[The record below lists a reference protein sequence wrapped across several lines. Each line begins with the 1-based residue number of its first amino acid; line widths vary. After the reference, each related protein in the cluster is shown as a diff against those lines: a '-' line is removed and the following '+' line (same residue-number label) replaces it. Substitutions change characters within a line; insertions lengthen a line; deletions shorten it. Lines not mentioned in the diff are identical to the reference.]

1 YLGYFSCCVYF
12 RTLQNAARLTEEQ
25 LDDVKRM
32 NQMMLYARCVTIR
45 DEQKKEKTQK
55 FKELKDY
62 NQEVHEAM
70 MAKIVREQKAHD
82 DHEARRHHQRM
93 EGAAV
98 IRHQIKE
105 REGHRKIEDELKQL
119 EGIRIRRQAEKDKL
133 EEEEKAKVKHE
144 EGQKLYKALL
154 EANAANTEQRK
165 LMKMLEKEEEQKIQL
180 YNYKKAVAE
189 QERADEAERIRKQ
202 KELETARL
210 RSMQEKAQGQQAA
223 LDELRAQRI
232 QEAVEREW
240 REKEKA
246 AAERLRKM
254 NEDLAEAREQQKM
267 FKITQLAE
275 QAKQERI
282 EFFKIIKDQ
291 QEALLK
297 AKILAEE
304 QHKRNLHHRDDIMGQ
319 IAKNREV
326 RLKAIK
332 EKFEEGARAR
342 LKLLA
347 EFERLRQIKERKL
360 KELEAEGVPD
370 KYRAELARKK
380 VVIN

>member
-1 YLGYFSCCVYF
+1 
-12 RTLQNAARLTEEQ
+12 
-25 LDDVKRM
+25 
-32 NQMMLYARCVTIR
+32 
-45 DEQKKEKTQK
+45 
-55 FKELKDY
+55 
-62 NQEVHEAM
+62 

-347 EFERLRQIKERKL
+347 EFERLRLIKERKL